1 MAQNDWLILA
11 ATPGLHG
18 HKLDALLA
26 GLGSVEA
33 IVAAAEHTAIAQ
45 VLTPQSAQRLKSP
58 DKKRLIKAQ
67 QWLTQSQH
75 GLVTWSDEDY
85 PGLLR
90 EIADPPVALFVR
102 GDAKHLNL
110 PQIAVVG
117 SRQATPGGVEIAG
130 RLSEQLTR
138 AGFCITSGL
147 ARGIDAAAHRG
158 ALAAG
163 GVTLAVCATGPDRVY
178 PAVHRKLAG
187 DIAKR
192 GVVVTEYLPG
202 TRPQAYRFPR
212 RNRIISGL
220 ATGTLVV
227 EAGLRSGAL
236 ITARLAA
243 EQGREVF
250 AVPGSIHN
258 PVARGCHQL
267 IRNGAKLVETT
278 QDLVEEL
285 GGLLGNLAASIEQN
299 PATNTRRKTP
309 DDPQYAQLLSCM
321 GWDPVSADQ
330 LVTRSGLTAAEVSS
344 MLLILELEGHIVP
357 LPGGRYQQREEGHR

>member
-18 HKLDALLA
+18 HKFDALRA
-26 GLGSVEA
+26 QLGSA
-33 IVAAAEHTAIAQ
+33 KKIVAAAEQTVIAQ
-45 VLTPQSAQRLKSP
+45 ALSPTGAQALRSPNKERLN
-58 DKKRLIKAQ
+58 KAHR
-67 QWLTQSQH
+67 WLAQPRH
-75 GLVTWSDEDY
+75 GLVTWAEDRY
-85 PGLLR
+85 PALLR

-102 GDAKHLNL
+102 GDARRLNL
-110 PQIAVVG
+110 PQIAIVG
-117 SRQATPGGVEIAG
+117 SRQATPGGVEMAG
-130 RLSEQLTR
+130 RLSAQLAR

-163 GVTLAVCATGPDRVY
+163 GTTLAVCATGPDRTY
-178 PAVHRKLAG
+178 PAVHRKLAD
-187 DIAKR
+187 DIAT
-192 GVVVTEYLPG
+192 GGAVVTEYLPG
-202 TRPQAYRFPR
+202 TGPQAYRFPR

-227 EAGLRSGAL
+227 EAGVRSGAL

-299 PATNTRRKTP
+299 PATKKPSPIRE
-309 DDPQYAQLLSCM
+309 DPQYSKLLSCM
-321 GWDPVSADQ
+321 AWDPVSADQ
-330 LVTRSGLTAAEVSS
+330 LVARSGLTTAEVSS
-344 MLLILELEGHIVP
+344 MLLILELEGRVVP
-357 LPGGRYQQREEGHR
+357 LPGGRYQQREEGHL